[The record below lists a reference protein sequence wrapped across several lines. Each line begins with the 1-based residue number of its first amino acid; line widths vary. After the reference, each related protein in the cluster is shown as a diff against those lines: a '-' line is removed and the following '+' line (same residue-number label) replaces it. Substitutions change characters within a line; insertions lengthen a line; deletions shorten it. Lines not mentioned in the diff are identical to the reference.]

1 MDTLGIIKRD
11 GYTFDDLT
19 PENQDVIRWLRLV
32 EADIDTFEANCL
44 FGLDDTIIEKL
55 QAEIAEDVI
64 AEFRQW
70 LACEI
75 AEVQISLIEHQE
87 ELEEEE
93 QEDDT

>member
-11 GYTFDDLT
+11 GYTFDDLN
-19 PENQDVIRWLRLV
+19 PQNRDVIQWLRYL

-75 AEVQISLIEHQE
+75 AEVQISLIENQ
-87 ELEEEE
+87 EEEE
-93 QEDDT
+93 QEDDA